1 MRGSFAI
8 LLPQTTVLLSFLFEV
23 FKHKTFI
30 GKLTKF
36 SYIPRFDYTK
46 KNTYKVT
53 FCFGHHIPRSKMHEM
68 TSLIILRLQNI

>member
-1 MRGSFAI
+1 MLRNKNQQTWLFTFLVEVMLIIQMRGSFAI

-46 KNTYKVT
+46 KIHT
-53 FCFGHHIPRSKMHEM
+53 R
-68 TSLIILRLQNI
+68 

>member
-46 KNTYKVT
+46 KKYIQGNLVLRASY
-53 FCFGHHIPRSKMHEM
+53 SK
-68 TSLIILRLQNI
+68 I